1 MGKKE
6 VSICEIEF
14 TISID
19 KFFNKCVLYM
29 TWTNYQSYYMRVI
42 LR

>member
-6 VSICEIEF
+6 VSSCEIEF

-29 TWTNYQSYYMRVI
+29 TWEQIINHIIWEWS
-42 LR
+42 